1 MNKGFEKKRKIRE
14 HEVTKKAFEELK
26 IDALLATIAEWEE
39 KLETQKT
46 GEVVNHLIALYN
58 KAIEYYGAL
67 QDDKHSL
74 YLGKL
79 KTLFTDESLMQAVA
93 SEKASADPQSDTA
106 SSQSSLNGSVATE
119 ETKE

>member
-93 SEKASADPQSDTA
+93 SEKASQDPQSDTA
-106 SSQSSLNGSVATE
+106 SS
-119 ETKE
+119 